1 MTEHVSTLPRFL
13 LYTYGGNAIG
23 WQLIVGHIVGG
34 PSHCVGNPAATTDD
48 DLPLFCCIHI
58 AHMQVVAAANQQRQ
72 VLVQQAQQLSAS
84 GGAAVDMS
92 ALTALRTSIS
102 KLAAVQQDDMS
113 VSIKLMADKVAADP
127 SYNVTADL
135 ATFTQVCVRK
145 WSLAGQQLPCYQ
157 CSAAVHQMLILCAGL
172 QRQQPEARMQ
182 QHTHSVPSLLPH
194 AVGSTVAHMECIS
207 NHAAISD
214 PMLLRLP

>member
-1 MTEHVSTLPRFL
+1 
-13 LYTYGGNAIG
+13 
-23 WQLIVGHIVGG
+23 
-34 PSHCVGNPAATTDD
+34 
-48 DLPLFCCIHI
+48 
-58 AHMQVVAAANQQRQ
+58 MQVVAAANQQLQ

-113 VSIKLMADKVAADP
+113 ASIKLMADKVAAN
-127 SYNVTADL
+127 YNVTADL
-135 ATFTQVCVRK
+135 ATFTQVCVGK

-172 QRQQPEARMQ
+172 ERQQPEARMQ

-194 AVGSTVAHMECIS
+194 AVGSTVAHTECIS